1 VWNSSGEKSYT
12 PKVAV
17 KALHDLDGGTNGV
30 SGAVR
35 IGPKPVLLE
44 GK

>member
-1 VWNSSGEKSYT
+1 V
-12 PKVAV
+12 
-17 KALHDLDGGTNGV
+17 HDVDGGANAV